1 MPPMHIRVPSLMD
14 DMVNRVN
21 RWWTEFTPISL
32 AAHVLWRINWI
43 NPFVNG
49 NGRTGRAASYF
60 AICTHTGY
68 WLAGT
73 PILPEG
79 LKGHPEYYSAL
90 KMADAGHGLARL
102 ESVITELLLDQGKL
116 QP

>member
-1 MPPMHIRVPSLMD
+1 MD
-14 DMVNRVN
+14 DMVNRFN

-32 AAHVLWRINWI
+32 AVYVLWRINWI
-43 NPFVNG
+43 HPLVNG
-49 NGRTGRAASYF
+49 KGRPARAASYF
-60 AICTHTGY
+60 VICIHAGF

-73 PILPEG
+73 PILPER
-79 LKGHPEYYSAL
+79 LKGHPEYYPAL

-102 ESVITELLLDQGKL
+102 ESVITELLLYQGTF

>member
-1 MPPMHIRVPSLMD
+1 MD
-14 DMVNRVN
+14 DMVNRFN

-32 AAHVLWRINWI
+32 AVYVLWRINWI
-43 NPFVNG
+43 HPFVNG
-49 NGRTGRAASYF
+49 KGRTARAASYF
-60 AICTHTGY
+60 VICIHAGF

-73 PILPEG
+73 PILPERLNG
-79 LKGHPEYYSAL
+79 RPEYYPAL

-102 ESVITELLLDQGKL
+102 ESVITELLLDQGTF